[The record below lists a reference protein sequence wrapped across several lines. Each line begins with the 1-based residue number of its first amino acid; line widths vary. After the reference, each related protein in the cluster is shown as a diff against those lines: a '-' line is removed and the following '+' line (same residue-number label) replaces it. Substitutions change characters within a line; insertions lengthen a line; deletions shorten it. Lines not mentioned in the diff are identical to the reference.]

1 MKAVKM
7 NVFISQLQSNFKRV
21 FCVWFDTEICCLT
34 VKRSL
39 EVYNFEVVKKKYL
52 EKRNKKAEQEKGKVL
67 NWPSSTVCS
76 IVRILRSTCKK
87 FIYLTSQTRCP
98 SYRLQTLLVYL
109 AQIIVLHC
117 QLVLLSWNFPN
128 WSLKHFVNKKNMSNM
143 SQVKH
148 SSIH

>member
-34 VKRSL
+34 MKRSL
-39 EVYNFEVVKKKYL
+39 EVYNVEVVKKKYL
-52 EKRNKKAEQEKGKVL
+52 EKETKKQNRKRERYLIDLPLQYAV
-67 NWPSSTVCS
+67 